1 MNYSDKIKCFFGI
14 HNWEYSSWEDEGG
27 YFSDINHLHN
37 NILQILEKK
46 YYYPSRFCQC
56 CCKKQK
62 RHIVDLGRTILWR
75 DTDKLTPK
83 EIRQK
88 RLKKLLDE

>member
-1 MNYSDKIKCFFGI
+1 MSYRDKIKCFFGL
-14 HNWEYSSWEDEGG
+14 HNWEYSSWEDEVDTF
-27 YFSDINHLHN
+27 YVLNVEHL
-37 NILQILEKK
+37 IEKQ
-46 YYYPSRFCQC
+46 YQYPSRFCQC

>member
-1 MNYSDKIKCFFGI
+1 MSYRNKIKCFFGL

-27 YFSDINHLHN
+27 RFSDLNHQHSKINELF
-37 NILQILEKK
+37 EKQ
-46 YYYPSRFCQC
+46 YQYPSRFCQC
-56 CCKKQK
+56 CFKKQK